1 MSAKSLAQLAVN
13 RDMKPPGQSVVKD
26 SSDVLV
32 AMVPSEALAAYTA
45 VIGIVLA
52 ANIGSAY
59 GAFRWSAYGAFVA
72 LAVLAPI
79 VLFKRRTAASDKES
93 RTLPILECLTVAIAA
108 AAWGLV
114 MPGSPLTTI
123 LKGNASV
130 FATTAIV
137 VGAAAVIGLASQR
150 LGTANSKNP
159 VPKAAGV
166 AAVQEAV
173 PAAAQQVI
181 PAAAQ
186 QAVPAAA
193 QQAVPAAAQE
203 PVPAAAQETVP
214 AAAET
219 AVPAA
224 VQETVPAAAE
234 QALVQLP
241 GARPAVVW
249 APHAR

>member
-1 MSAKSLAQLAVN
+1 MSAKSLAQLATD
-13 RDMKPPGQSVVKD
+13 RDMKPPGDSVVED

-32 AMVPSEALAAYTA
+32 AAVPSEALAAYTA
-45 VIGIVLA
+45 LIGIVLA
-52 ANIGSAY
+52 ANIGTAY
-59 GAFRWSAYGAFVA
+59 GPFRWSAYGAFVA

-79 VLFKRRTAASDKES
+79 VLFKHRTAGSDKES
-93 RTLPILECLTVAIAA
+93 RTLPILECLTAAVAA

-114 MPGSPLTTI
+114 MPGSPLTMI

-130 FATTAIV
+130 FATTAIL

-166 AAVQEAV
+166 AAVQQAVPAAAKTAVPAGAQEAV
-173 PAAAQQVI
+173 PAAAQE
-181 PAAAQ
+181 A
-186 QAVPAAA
+186 
-193 QQAVPAAAQE
+193 
-203 PVPAAAQETVP
+203 VP

-224 VQETVPAAAE
+224 APEAVPAAVQEAVPAAAE

-241 GARPAVVW
+241 GARAAVVW
-249 APHAR
+249 APRVR